1 MFYSGKRTIHE
12 RLQTDYIP
20 VSAFLVGLCFEGYRD
35 FLLLSYSEQQ
45 LLRCHRKRAFIIT
58 ALQKSGMKEKRFREN
73 EIEKLLK
80 WYKTR
85 EVWLSF
91 LEGNKEQT
99 ELDDIKQQ

>member
-1 MFYSGKRTIHE
+1 
-12 RLQTDYIP
+12 
-20 VSAFLVGLCFEGYRD
+20 
-35 FLLLSYSEQQ
+35 
-45 LLRCHRKRAFIIT
+45 
-58 ALQKSGMKEKRFREN
+58 MKEKRFREN

-99 ELDDIKQQ
+99 ELDDIKQQKRPDGNEKQRKTG